1 MGRLTAQG
9 TVMGWGRGGG
19 VFKYKVE
26 DVDLLFVSLAL
37 GTRNPTIAGH
47 TMKVT
52 PRDQT

>member
-9 TVMGWGRGGG
+9 TMMGQGEVGG
-19 VFKYKVE
+19 FKYKEE
-26 DVDLLFVSLAL
+26 DVDLFSISLAL